1 MFCAESAGRGPAI
14 DRTQDIVL
22 VVDYHSGNLQ
32 FRSLDRVTGEE
43 QVLKKRT
50 CASGI
55 KEVWKQHGTQ
65 QSREVDALWG

>member
-1 MFCAESAGRGPAI
+1 M
-14 DRTQDIVL
+14 
-22 VVDYHSGNLQ
+22 DYHSENPQ